1 MARTS
6 LIRDNDPRRLR
17 RVLAAFF
24 IALALPTAVLVW
36 QAYARL
42 EFETFFQYRRQAESL
57 TNQID
62 SQLGSAATRLDNL
75 SLEDFSFLTGTGNVY
90 QRSPLSTLPLRSDVP
105 GVVGY
110 FQIDASGALTT
121 PLAPTVGTA
130 PGDVGLL
137 PGDLAQRRQI
147 EARIRSILASN
158 ALVAAGADD
167 KSEAQEDRIGA
178 AATDASGAVSS
189 NLNAVLPEAERAF
202 ADSPLR
208 QAANRYG
215 RLDELE
221 LDEGLQQKSAQ
232 FEQRIAE
239 EVAEPTMERRRVER
253 ESAPA
258 PRAATAP
265 ASLASD
271 GDAAIDAFARNLD
284 GFELSLLDSGHLVL
298 FRTAWDG
305 EQRLVQGMLLDTE
318 TFYTGAIDTVFR
330 GSPLAA
336 MSDLVIGFQ
345 NEVLAVLRAQQTRS
359 YSTTASELRGDLL
372 HRSRLTAPFD
382 ELELVFSITQ
392 LPSGPAGRVLAWT
405 TLVIALVILGGI
417 YALYRLGLKQI
428 RLAQQQQDFVSAVSH
443 ELKTPLTSIR
453 MYGEMLKE
461 GWADD
466 EKRQQYYDYIHTE
479 SERLSR
485 LISNVLQLARITR
498 NEPQF
503 DLQTSSVAEL
513 LDQVRSKISTQV
525 EQAGFELE
533 IGADEDTRSVK
544 VSLDVD
550 CFTQIVINLVDN
562 AIKFSAN
569 ADVRRIAIGCSSTD
583 SDDVLLTVRDHGPG
597 IPGDQL
603 EKIFRLFYR
612 SESELTRETV
622 GTGIGLAI
630 VHELTTAMGGT
641 VDVINRKPGAE
652 FRVSFPR
659 AHDS

>member
-1 MARTS
+1 MASTS
-6 LIRDNDPRRLR
+6 LIRHNDPRRLR

-24 IALALPTAVLVW
+24 VALALPTAVLVW

-42 EFETFFQYRRQAESL
+42 EFETFFQYRRQAEAL

-62 SQLGSAATRLDNL
+62 SQLGAAANRLDNL
-75 SLEDFSFLTGTGNVY
+75 SLEDFRFVTGSGNVY
-90 QRSPLSTLPLRSDVP
+90 QRSPLSTLPIRSDLP

-110 FQIDASGALTT
+110 FQIDASGNLTT
-121 PLAPTVGTA
+121 PLLPAAGTA
-130 PGDVGLL
+130 SGEVGLAPENL
-137 PGDLAQRRQI
+137 EERRVV
-147 EARIRSILASN
+147 ESRIRSILAGN
-158 ALVAAGADD
+158 APADAGADD
-167 KSEAQEDRIGA
+167 RTEAQEERIDGA
-178 AATDASGAVSS
+178 AADASGSLSV
-189 NLNAVLPEAERAF
+189 VLPEAERAF
-202 ADSPLR
+202 ADAPAR
-208 QAANRYG
+208 QTANRYG
-215 RLDELE
+215 QLDELD
-221 LDEGLQQKSAQ
+221 LDEGLQQKSEQ

-239 EVAEPTMERRRVER
+239 DMAEPALERRRVER
-253 ESAPA
+253 ESPSA
-258 PRAATAP
+258 PRIATAP
-265 ASLASD
+265 ASMDSD
-271 GDAAIDAFARNLD
+271 SEAALDTFARNLD

-298 FRTAWDG
+298 FRSAWDG
-305 EQRLVQGMLLDTE
+305 EQRLVQGMLVDTE
-318 TFYTGAIDTVFR
+318 TFYTGAVETVFR
-330 GSPLAA
+330 GSSLAA

-345 NEVLAVLRAQQTRS
+345 NEVLAVLRAQQTRG
-359 YSTTASELRGDLL
+359 YSTTASELQGDLL

-405 TLVIALVILGGI
+405 TLVIALVILGGL

-428 RLAQQQQDFVSAVSH
+428 LLAQQQQDFVSAVSH

-466 EKRQQYYDYIHTE
+466 EKRQQYYDYIHAE

-503 DLQTSSVAEL
+503 DLQTCSVAEL
-513 LDQVRSKISTQV
+513 LDQIHSKISSQV
-525 EQAGFELE
+525 EQAGFDLE
-533 IGADEDTRSVK
+533 IVADDDCGSAK
-544 VSLDVD
+544 VHLDAD
-550 CFTQIVINLVDN
+550 CFAQIVINLVDN

-569 ADVRRIAIGCSSTD
+569 ADLRHIAIGCSTTD
-583 SDDVLLTVRDHGPG
+583 ADNVLFTVRDHGPG

-630 VHELTTAMGGT
+630 VHELATAMGGT
-641 VDVINRKPGAE
+641 VDVINRNPGAE

-659 AHDS
+659 ATDR

>member
-17 RVLAAFF
+17 RVLAVFF
-24 IALALPTAVLVW
+24 VALALPTAVLVW

-121 PLAPTVGTA
+121 PLVPAVGTA

-137 PGDLAQRRQI
+137 PEDLDQRRQI
-147 EARIRSILASN
+147 EARIRSILAGN
-158 ALVAAGADD
+158 ALVDAGADD
-167 KSEAQEDRIGA
+167 KTEAQEERVGGA
-178 AATDASGAVSS
+178 ADSSGAVSS
-189 NLNAVLPEAERAF
+189 NLNVALPEAERAL
-202 ADSPLR
+202 ADAPVR

-215 RLDELE
+215 RLDDLE

-232 FEQRIAE
+232 LEQRIAE
-239 EVAEPTMERRRVER
+239 DVAETTMERRRVDR
-253 ESAPA
+253 ASAPA
-258 PRAATAP
+258 PRSATAP

-271 GDAAIDAFARNLD
+271 GDAAIDAFARNLE

-298 FRTAWDG
+298 FRAAWDG

-318 TFYTGAIDTVFR
+318 SFYTGAIDTVFR

-345 NEVLAVLRAQQTRS
+345 NEVLVVLQAQQTRG
-359 YSTTASELRGDLL
+359 YSTTASELQGDLL

-392 LPSGPAGRVLAWT
+392 LPSGPAGQVLAWT

-503 DLQTSSVAEL
+503 DVQTSTVAEL

-525 EQAGFELE
+525 EQAGFDLE
-533 IGADEDTRSVK
+533 IVADKDTRSAK
-544 VSLDVD
+544 VRLDAD

-583 SDDVLLTVRDHGPG
+583 SDGVLFTVRDHGPG

-641 VDVINRKPGAE
+641 VDVINREPGAE